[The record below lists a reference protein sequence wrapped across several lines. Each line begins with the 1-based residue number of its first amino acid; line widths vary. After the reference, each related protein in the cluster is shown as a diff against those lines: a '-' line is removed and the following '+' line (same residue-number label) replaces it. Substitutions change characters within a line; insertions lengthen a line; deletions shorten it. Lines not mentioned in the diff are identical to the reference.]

1 MTTYATIIRSAC
13 TASLPREVVIIP
25 TPSGVRAFTRTN
37 NGARGA
43 SNKWSTGTP
52 VGADNE
58 LVYGQP
64 VSLALTAIDL
74 AELAGAPDHH
84 GYPAN
89 MLQRLGR
96 AIRTETV
103 LTSTKL
109 GDMVSTVWHMADNDP
124 SATTYVKGQPV
135 ASVATASAPTVVA
148 PVVTSPNVAIG
159 NAPTSTVTSVTS
171 SVSASAPTASNALRI
186 PLVTD
191 NDIAGY
197 IDREFGVKKLKG
209 VQLLDH
215 ARASQFNVRIE
226 GHAGTG
232 KTTFTR
238 YYAGMRG
245 LIHVA
250 VPCSPQTDALDVQG
264 GWVRDASGGWRF
276 QLAPFAEAIQQPSV
290 ILLNEANRMPAKSS
304 NLFLQVLQERK
315 LTLSTYDNS
324 VIDVH
329 PDCIIIA
336 DLNAGRQ
343 YTATTALDPAFVD
356 RFKLPLVFGY
366 DRAIEEQLVKSK
378 TLLDFAWNVRN
389 QPQVYRDTPV
399 SVRMLTAF
407 ETNAIGLQDVSI
419 AIECFANAFTNPIER
434 DSIRTALEAEAFRIE
449 QDLGL

>member
-1 MTTYATIIRSAC
+1 MTYATIIKSAHS
-13 TASLPREVVIIP
+13 ASLPRETVVIA

-43 SNKWSTGTP
+43 SNKWS
-52 VGADNE
+52 VGSPANADLE

-64 VSLALTAIDL
+64 VSLALTATDL
-74 AELAGAPDHH
+74 AELESAPSHT

-96 AIRTETV
+96 AIRTEV
-103 LTSTKL
+103 ALTSTKL
-109 GDMVSTVWHMADNDP
+109 VDQLATVWHLAETDAD
-124 SATTYVKGQPV
+124 SLGQYVKGQTM
-135 ASVATASAPTVVA
+135 ASVPTVSAPTVVA
-148 PVVTSPNVAIG
+148 SVVTAPNVPVAS
-159 NAPTSTVTSVTS
+159 ASVTTSVS
-171 SVSASAPTASNALRI
+171 GSAPIASNALRI
-186 PLVTD
+186 PQLTEPD
-191 NDIAGY
+191 LAGY
-197 IDREFGVKKLKG
+197 IDRVFGNKKRTG
-209 VQLLDH
+209 VEMLDH
-215 ARASQFNVRIE
+215 ARNVKFNVRIE

-250 VPCSPQTDALDVQG
+250 IPCSPQTDSLDVQG

-276 QLAPFAEAIQQPSV
+276 QLSPFAEAIQQPSV
-290 ILLNEANRMPAKSS
+290 ILLNEANRMPSKGQ
-304 NLFLQVLQERK
+304 NMFLQVLQERR

-343 YTATTALDPAFVD
+343 YVSTNALDPAFVD
-356 RFKLPLVFGY
+356 RFKLPIVFGY
-366 DRAIEEQLVKSK
+366 DRDIEEKLVKSK
-378 TLLDFAWNVRN
+378 TLLDFAWNVRS

-407 ETNAIGLQDVSI
+407 EANAIGLQDISI
-419 AIECFANAFTNPIER
+419 AIEVFANAFTNPIER
-434 DSIRTALEAEAFRIE
+434 DSIRTALEAESFRIE
-449 QDLGL
+449 TDLGIA

>member
-1 MTTYATIIRSAC
+1 MTYATIIKSAHS
-13 TASLPREVVIIP
+13 ASLPRETVVIA

-43 SNKWSTGTP
+43 SNKWS
-52 VGADNE
+52 VGSPANADLE

-64 VSLALTAIDL
+64 VSLALTATDL
-74 AELAGAPDHH
+74 AELDSAPSHT

-96 AIRTETV
+96 AIRTEV
-103 LTSTKL
+103 ALTSTKL
-109 GDMVSTVWHMADNDP
+109 VDQLATVWHHAETDAD
-124 SATTYVKGQPV
+124 SLGQYVKGQTV
-135 ASVATASAPTVVA
+135 ASVPTVSAPTVVA
-148 PVVTSPNVAIG
+148 SVVTAPNVPVAS
-159 NAPTSTVTSVTS
+159 A
-171 SVSASAPTASNALRI
+171 SVSQSVSGATPTATNALRI
-186 PLVTD
+186 PQLTEPD
-191 NDIAGY
+191 LAGY
-197 IDREFGVKKLKG
+197 IDREFGVKKRTG
-209 VQLLDH
+209 VQMLDH
-215 ARASQFNVRIE
+215 ARNVKFNVRIE

-250 VPCSPQTDALDVQG
+250 IPCNPQTDSLDVQG

-276 QLAPFAEAIQQPSV
+276 QLSPFAEAIQQPSV
-290 ILLNEANRMPAKSS
+290 ILLNEANRMPSKAQ
-304 NLFLQVLQERK
+304 NMFLQVLGERK

-329 PDCIIIA
+329 PDTLIIA

-343 YTATTALDPAFVD
+343 YVSTNALDPAFVD
-356 RFKLPLVFGY
+356 RFKIPMVFGY
-366 DRAIEEQLVKSK
+366 DRDIEEKLVKSK
-378 TLLDFAWNVRN
+378 TLLDFAWNVRS

-407 ETNAIGLQDVSI
+407 EANAIGLQDVSI
-419 AIECFANAFTNPIER
+419 AIEMFANAFTNPIER

-449 QDLGL
+449 TDLGIA